1 MIVPSRVVLVILF
14 IQIADIL
21 RRVIMSENTGKNV
34 LTILLGSP
42 RKEGNSE
49 VLADALA
56 EGAGSKGW
64 EVRKVRLAPMNIKG
78 CLDCRRCWTMDKPC
92 IQNDD
97 MCKVYGDI
105 EAASVV
111 AFATPLY
118 YYSWP
123 AQIKPVLDRLLPYA
137 MANAEHKIDG
147 KNAILLAA
155 CGDKDGAAFEG
166 LKASF
171 RLAMN
176 FLKWEIAGEI
186 CVPDVYVKGDMALK
200 GTKFIEEAKRL
211 GENL

>member
-1 MIVPSRVVLVILF
+1 
-14 IQIADIL
+14 
-21 RRVIMSENTGKNV
+21 MSENTRKNV

-49 VLADALA
+49 VLANALT
-56 EGAGSKGW
+56 EGAESKDW
-64 EVRKVRLAPMNIKG
+64 EVRKVRLAPMNING

-97 MCKVYGDI
+97 MGKVYGDI
-105 EAASVV
+105 EASSVV

-147 KNAILLAA
+147 KKVILLAA
-155 CGDKDGAAFEG
+155 CGDKNGAAFEG
-166 LKASF
+166 LKTSF
-171 RLAMN
+171 ELAMK
-176 FLKWEIAGEI
+176 FLKWKIAGEI
-186 CVPDVYVKGDMALK
+186 CVPDVYVKGDMAAK
-200 GTKFIEEAKRL
+200 GTKFIEEAKKL